1 MREHALCSCHA
12 CPVPGFVY
20 REESGHPGLETVFT
34 ERVQQPLCSST
45 HPAFCSHSLASSL
58 LLALLLW
65 SSTGL
70 TTRMDVPPDKA
81 VSQPAWHSQGH
92 VEGTLPVNEGKGEPC
107 LVHPCSPPQAGPREG
122 GGDLGA
128 YCIRLALWSKQAC
141 SAALGASSL
150 RQARLTQDNR
160 APQPVTDPKDAQ
172 GRINTFNGCGS

>member
-81 VSQPAWHSQGH
+81 VSPPAWHSQGH
-92 VEGTLPVNEGKGEPC
+92 VEGTLRVNGGERGA
-107 LVHPCSPPQAGPREG
+107 V
-122 GGDLGA
+122 LG
-128 YCIRLALWSKQAC
+128 
-141 SAALGASSL
+141 SSL
-150 RQARLTQDNR
+150 FPTPGR
-160 APQPVTDPKDAQ
+160 AQ
-172 GRINTFNGCGS
+172 GGWWGPWGLLY